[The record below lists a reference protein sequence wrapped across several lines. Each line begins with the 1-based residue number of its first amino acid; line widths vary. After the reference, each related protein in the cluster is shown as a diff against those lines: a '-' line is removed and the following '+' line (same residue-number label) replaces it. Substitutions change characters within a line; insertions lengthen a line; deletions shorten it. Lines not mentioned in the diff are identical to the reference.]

1 MSAGAR
7 VVERSQGA
15 ASGPVAAARSPHAQL
30 RALKLGA
37 VDITGG
43 LWADRQR
50 LNRETLL
57 PGAVEHLEAAGNFDN
72 LRAAAGHGSG
82 PFRGP
87 VFMDSDVYKWLEA
100 IGWELSRGPD
110 AKLVQLADRAIALVA
125 DAQEEDG
132 YLDSYY
138 QVAAPGER
146 WSNLAQDHELYCAGH
161 LIQAGVAQARGRGDD
176 RLLTVA
182 RRFADLIHDVFP
194 RSGRPGTPGHP
205 EVEMAMVELYR
216 ETGERRYL
224 EVAEYFVEQRGHGL
238 LGPGHFGPSYYQ
250 DHVPVREQAAVA
262 GHAVRALYL
271 AAGVTDLYLETGDT
285 ELLAVMADQWRD
297 MTSAKTYITGGL
309 GAHHQ
314 DEAFGDP
321 FELPPDRC
329 YGETCAAIASIMWN
343 WRMLLATGDGRYA
356 DLLERTLY
364 NGFLAGLALDG
375 GGFSYVNPLQ
385 VRSEHRDPVERG
397 ARRQPWYEVA
407 CCPPNVMRLLASLQH
422 YVATVQGTDLQVHQY
437 MPARMTVAAAHGD
450 RLEVE
455 MRTDYPWKSTVE
467 LRIVQ
472 SPVNP
477 WALGL
482 RIPSWVTGA
491 QVSVNG
497 ESCGIDQTA
506 AYARIHRAW
515 RAGDVIELEL
525 PMEPRLVAPH
535 PRIDAVRGCVA
546 VERGPIVYCVEQ
558 ADQPSG
564 AAVDDVRIDPSE
576 PLRTETADG
585 MLPGVLAVHAKGVLA
600 PPSGGSGSWPYAGY
614 DSAESRADLDRA
626 ELIAIPYAFW
636 GNRTDGPMR
645 VWIPLRS

>member
-1 MSAGAR
+1 M
-7 VVERSQGA
+7 
-15 ASGPVAAARSPHAQL
+15 
-30 RALKLGA
+30 
-37 VDITGG
+37 DITGG

-50 LNRETLL
+50 LNRETLI
-57 PGAVEHLEAAGNFDN
+57 PGAVEHLEAAGNFAN

-100 IGWELSRGPD
+100 IGWELSRGSD
-110 AKLVQLADRAIALVA
+110 AELVHLADRAITLVT
-125 DAQEEDG
+125 DAQAEDG
-132 YLDSYY
+132 YLNSYY
-138 QVAAPGER
+138 QVADPGER
-146 WSNLAQDHELYCAGH
+146 WSNLAHDHELYCAGH
-161 LIQAGVAQARGRGDD
+161 LIQAGIAQARGAGDE

-182 RRFADLIHDVFP
+182 RRFADLIHNVFP
-194 RSGRPGTPGHP
+194 RGGRPGTPGHP

-216 ETGERRYL
+216 ETGEGRYL

-238 LGPGHFGPSYYQ
+238 LGPGHFGSSYYQ
-250 DHVPVREQAAVA
+250 DHVPVRESTAIA

-271 AAGVTDLYLETGDT
+271 AAGVTDLYLETGDP
-285 ELLAVMADQWRD
+285 ELLAVMEEQWRD

-343 WRMLLATGDGRYA
+343 WRMLLATGDGHYA
-356 DLLERTLY
+356 DQIERTLY
-364 NGFLAGLALDG
+364 NGFLAGVALDG
-375 GGFSYVNPLQ
+375 AGFSYVNPLQ

-422 YVATVQGTDLQVHQY
+422 YVATVQGPDLQVHQY
-437 MPARMTVAAAHGD
+437 VPARIAVAAANGD

-455 MRTDYPWKSTVE
+455 MRTEYPWQGTVE

-472 SPVNP
+472 SPVKP
-477 WALGL
+477 WSLNL
-482 RIPSWVTGA
+482 RIPSWATGA

-497 ESCGIDQTA
+497 ESRDIEQTA
-506 AYARIHRAW
+506 AYARIQRAW
-515 RAGDVIELEL
+515 RAGDAIELEL

-558 ADQPSG
+558 ADQPPG
-564 AAVDDVRIDPSE
+564 AVVDDLRIDPSE
-576 PLRTETADG
+576 PLRTGTADG
-585 MLPGVLAVHAKGVLA
+585 MLPGVPAVRAKAFLAR
-600 PPSGGSGSWPYAGY
+600 PRGGSESWPYAGY
-614 DSAESRADLDRA
+614 DAAESRAALEPA
-626 ELIAIPYAFW
+626 ELLAIPYAFW